1 MKRKPWMLKTEIA
14 GKPQQPF
21 LSNVYYPPQFHWERP
36 QHCRVAEFMIAPQGV
51 YTGTGMGFGA
61 LSLGP
66 AFKFQSR
73 HEGVDW
79 RRFSAIDVDRV
90 ARELDVA
97 TLQENIMSVT
107 FCNLDTERCQWCQNA
122 VDPVLLKVF
131 KLAQLNT
138 EYLLHSQELFTSSI
152 QALEEQLQTL
162 TEELEKSKQEMVKQA
177 EELKAVKEESRR
189 RKKMITTLQLL
200 VQAGANNYH
209 KCQFCDKAFL
219 NYSFLQGHV
228 ERRHPEITE
237 AERKKKHRTEQIE
250 DEIRELRERLQIS
263 QSQLQLEREADS
275 LRRGQELEDS
285 RRREED
291 VKKEFE
297 NWKEEERKKFFQE
310 MERLRQELL
319 AEFQDIAEKNQSIE
333 AKLQEIQVAAP
344 ALSTVTAYH
353 VEDHAMELRNWKERY
368 EKLKSDSKKK
378 VKDFESQHL
387 AEKEEMKAE
396 NERLRAT
403 LTADQKTTAEYFQ
416 KQISS
421 LSAKVKEQSAVIWSQ
436 EDQIRKLS
444 SRPVQDAPVCD
455 VLHVTHLTPL
465 GHDPAMSLSS
475 SASESQDLESEKDDD
490 LESSLDRKQQLLNTL
505 RQNPKF
511 IKQFRPILEETLE
524 EKLES
529 MGLKKGSKGIPA
541 QTLKSLS
548 VTVGKQ
554 RESKARHFGEF
565 ASLRKRFAKVVV
577 EKVREKQRSE
587 GYSSPPP
594 RSVRRQTGPAQKTA
608 TKKKGRQAVTLK
620 PSRVVDPKL
629 SQTEVPKPAPR
640 HRAASPIRS
649 AAPSASTPPFSS
661 DEDDSVVDSAYVTSV
676 GVKDGTQVRVVQSN
690 PLPKPSALSDDD
702 DDWSDTDI
710 STELLSPVGG
720 ASVARTP
727 PGNMVQSL
735 AKSLERQLSSPV
747 KKPIGGVQ
755 LIPTAQAAARTP
767 PDNRTVV
774 KKLQLSDNDE
784 SDLDISSFEEVSEEF
799 VAKAAISKPVAAPRQ
814 SAEPSISQGTSAWS
828 SSTSRG
834 AGLKEAGTVM
844 SLKSSSFATVTDISD
859 SEFNFP

>member
-1 MKRKPWMLKTEIA
+1 MLKTEIA
-14 GKPQQPF
+14 WKPQQPF

-61 LSLGP
+61 LSLGT
-66 AFKFQSR
+66 AFKFRSR

-107 FCNLDTERCQWCQNA
+107 FCNLDSERCQWCQNA

-263 QSQLQLEREADS
+263 QSQLRLEREADS

-310 MERLRQELL
+310 MESLRQELL

-344 ALSTVTAYH
+344 ALSTVTSRI
-353 VEDHAMELRNWKERY
+353 EDHATELRNWKERY
-368 EKLKSDSKKK
+368 EKLKNDSKKK

-387 AEKEEMKAE
+387 ADKEEMKAE

-403 LTADQKTTAEYFQ
+403 LSADQKTTAEYFQ

-444 SRPVQDAPVCD
+444 SRPVQDAPACD

-475 SASESQDLESEKDDD
+475 SASESQDLESEEDDD

-529 MGLKKGSKGIPA
+529 MGLKKGLKGIPA

-608 TKKKGRQAVTLK
+608 TKSKGRQAVTLK

-690 PLPKPSALSDDD
+690 PLPRPSALSDDD

-747 KKPIGGVQ
+747 KKPTGGVQ

-784 SDLDISSFEEVSEEF
+784 SDLDISSIEEVSEEF
-799 VAKAAISKPVAAPRQ
+799 LAKAAISKPVAAPRQ

>member
-1 MKRKPWMLKTEIA
+1 
-14 GKPQQPF
+14 
-21 LSNVYYPPQFHWERP
+21 
-36 QHCRVAEFMIAPQGV
+36 MIAPQGV

-61 LSLGP
+61 LSLGT
-66 AFKFQSR
+66 AFKFRSR

-107 FCNLDTERCQWCQNA
+107 FCNLDSERCQWCQNA

-263 QSQLQLEREADS
+263 QSQLRLEREADS

-344 ALSTVTAYH
+344 SLSAVTAYQT
-353 VEDHAMELRNWKERY
+353 EDHATELRNWKERY
-368 EKLKSDSKKK
+368 EKLKNDSKKK

-403 LTADQKTTAEYFQ
+403 LSADQKTTAEYFQ

-421 LSAKVKEQSAVIWSQ
+421 LNAKVKEQSTIIWSQ

-444 SRPVQDAPVCD
+444 SRPVQDAPARD

-465 GHDPAMSLSS
+465 GHDLAMSLSS
-475 SASESQDLESEKDDD
+475 SASESHDLESEEADD

-608 TKKKGRQAVTLK
+608 TKNKGRQAVALK

-640 HRAASPIRS
+640 HQAASPIRP

-690 PLPKPSALSDDD
+690 PLPRPSALSDDD

-747 KKPIGGVQ
+747 KKPTGGVQ

-784 SDLDISSFEEVSEEF
+784 SDLDISSIEEVSEEF

>member
-1 MKRKPWMLKTEIA
+1 MA
-14 GKPQQPF
+14 QPF

-177 EELKAVKEESRR
+177 EELKTVKEESRR

-387 AEKEEMKAE
+387 AEKEE
-396 NERLRAT
+396 
-403 LTADQKTTAEYFQ
+403 
-416 KQISS
+416 
-421 LSAKVKEQSAVIWSQ
+421 
-436 EDQIRKLS
+436 
-444 SRPVQDAPVCD
+444 
-455 VLHVTHLTPL
+455 
-465 GHDPAMSLSS
+465 
-475 SASESQDLESEKDDD
+475 
-490 LESSLDRKQQLLNTL
+490 
-505 RQNPKF
+505 
-511 IKQFRPILEETLE
+511 
-524 EKLES
+524 
-529 MGLKKGSKGIPA
+529 GSKGIPA

-690 PLPKPSALSDDD
+690 PLPKPSALSNDD